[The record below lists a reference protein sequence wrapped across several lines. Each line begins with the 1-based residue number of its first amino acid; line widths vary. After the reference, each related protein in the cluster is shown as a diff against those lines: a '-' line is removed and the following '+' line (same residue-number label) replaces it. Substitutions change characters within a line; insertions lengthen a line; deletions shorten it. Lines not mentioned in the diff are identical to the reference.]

1 MVLKRLMS
9 CCCCCS
15 AKKDEAREVGPQA
28 LNLKLRFAEMDV
40 LLKNLE
46 IVDMEPICASTTGL
60 AGEQWISKIEV
71 LCMMLLL
78 VCYEFVSDWVLQV
91 FYSELCYQETTYR
104 VVCPAFYGIDSKCCR
119 TFTL

>member
-1 MVLKRLMS
+1 MS

-28 LNLKLRFAEMDV
+28 LNLKLLFAEMDV

-46 IVDMEPICASTTGL
+46 IVDMEPICASTTDL

-78 VCYEFVSDWVLQV
+78 VCYEFVDAMNQEPSLDKGGEKSDAKENGVAPEDLK
-91 FYSELCYQETTYR
+91 SPTEKLAGANGC
-104 VVCPAFYGIDSKCCR
+104 
-119 TFTL
+119 